1 MANTVASTSTTET
14 APEDLTGDTHVHYDV
29 GYKAAFAE
37 IASLFEDIQADLRIV
52 TDRADDQSKGMHV
65 RKADS
70 ISNNPANIAAQAA
83 LIANL
88 GPEGLAVVNAELA
101 SPTDFG
107 NTSATNYQAMRG
119 GKGFIGGGA
128 PQAPGYGGTSA
139 STITT
144 STGVVI
150 ATNNAE
156 LNDLVESPG
165 TATGNVKYN
174 NQGAKRDL
182 PIQQKLMDILQTAA
196 VAAKV
201 DVLINSGGQVPKSEG
216 GVDGVN
222 RTGSNR
228 HDKGYA
234 SDVALYVPDFN
245 GRKLSSN
252 SAADLAIMILFMRE
266 CKDAGATSVGQGN
279 GYMGDTGIHVD
290 ISWLGQQ
297 AGKITGITSNRTWGG
312 GSANY
317 ALAPTYMKD
326 LMAPRANT

>member
-1 MANTVASTSTTET
+1 MANTVASTPTTET
-14 APEDLTGDTHVHYDV
+14 APDDLTGDTHVHYDV

-37 IASLFEDIQADLRIV
+37 IASLFEDIQADLRII
-52 TDRADDQSKGMHV
+52 TDRADDESKGMHV

-88 GPEGLAVVNAELA
+88 GPEGLAVINAELA
-101 SPTDFG
+101 TPTDFG
-107 NTSATNYQAMRG
+107 NTSAANYQSLRG
-119 GKGFIGGGA
+119 GSGMIGGGA
-128 PQAPGYGGTSA
+128 PPAPGYAGNTA

-144 STGVVI
+144 STGEVI
-150 ATNNAE
+150 TTNSAS
-156 LNDLVESPG
+156 LADLVEAPG

-182 PIQQKLMDILQTAA
+182 PIQQQLMDILQTAA
-196 VAAKV
+196 AASGV

-216 GVDGVN
+216 GVDGRN

-228 HDKGYA
+228 HDRGYA
-234 SDVALYVPDFN
+234 ADVALYVPDFN
-245 GRKLSSN
+245 GRKLSSRN
-252 SAADLAIMILFMRE
+252 AEDLAIMIKFMRE
-266 CKDAGATSVGQGN
+266 CRDAGATSVGQGN

-290 ISWLGQQ
+290 IAWIGQQ
-297 AGKITGITSNRTWGG
+297 AGKISGITSVRTWG
-312 GSANY
+312 SSDAAY
-317 ALAPTYMKD
+317 AGAPDYMKE